1 MREYEVTVILQP
13 KLEEAPRN
21 ELLERVVGWMTAGQ
35 EEAEKPV
42 VNHWGKRFMAY
53 DIKGYQEGYYVL
65 FEAKLDPEQVT
76 ELERNFQFTEDVL
89 RYLVVRKEA

>member
-65 FEAKLDPEQVT
+65 FEAKLDPDQVT